1 MMTQI
6 VNRTGFEQTNYGVNI
21 SKDVEAQ
28 LTYTFDW
35 SEWLDAGDTVSTVE
49 YEVAARRNDPTPI
62 VKESEGVT
70 GNGLNTFIELSG
82 GQVDKVYIVTAKIT
96 TANGLVDR
104 RNFRV
109 HVENRSA

>member
-1 MMTQI
+1 MTQI

-21 SKDVEAQ
+21 SKDVQAR

-35 SEWLDAGDTVSTVE
+35 SEWLDTGDTISTVD

-62 VKESEGVT
+62 VKQSEGIT
-70 GNGLNTFIELSG
+70 GDGLNTYVELSG
-82 GQVDKVYIVTAKIT
+82 GQEDKVYIVTARVT
-96 TANGLVDR
+96 TANGLIDR
-104 RNFRV
+104 RNFRI